1 MRFGICTDPENI
13 ELLEQTG
20 YDYIELNASKMLTLS
35 EEELAAVKE
44 KLDISNIKC
53 EAVNVL
59 FPKTMSIVGGE
70 TTDEE
75 LTEFL
80 HKAMKMIQYLG
91 AEVAV
96 FGSGKVRKCPEHLKL
111 GQGYQELVK
120 KVRLTGEI
128 AAQYG
133 VKIVIEPLSRIETN
147 LINTMSEGAI
157 LESDVNHENVGLL
170 SDFYH
175 VMTNHDSIES
185 MGSIKQF
192 GHIHIAAAHGRR
204 YPLSEEGEEYR
215 EFFRT
220 LKKIGY
226 TGRVSIEGKTDE
238 IEKDAV
244 TALALLKK
252 LEEETLEA
260 SMGGRS
266 AMERHRRL
274 I

>member
-1 MRFGICTDPENI
+1 MRYGICTDPENI

-96 FGSGKVRKCPEHLKL
+96 FGSGKVRICPEHLNL

-133 VKIVIEPLSRIETN
+133 VKIVIEPLSRAETN

-157 LESDVNHENVGLL
+157 LESDVDHENVGLL

-185 MGSIKQF
+185 MESIKKF

-215 EFFRT
+215 KFFQT

-244 TALALLKK
+244 TALALLRK
-252 LEEETLEA
+252 LEEYDYE
-260 SMGGRS
+260 
-266 AMERHRRL
+266 
-274 I
+274 